1 MPVRA
6 RRVLGDHPPSPHPA
20 AGSKA
25 TAPQLQPGGGS
36 RPKAG
41 RLAAREAGLERGP
54 QRGPSWPAGLLAGA
68 ARSIWKASLTLTNR
82 CLKAKATVSTAGF
95 FPPSKSNSTSGCFI
109 LAHGRLLP

>member
-20 AGSKA
+20 AGSEA

-54 QRGPSWPAGLLAGA
+54 QRGAPHLPQESENGA
-68 ARSIWKASLTLTNR
+68 ELSMSHLSDQNSVRRGVLRPISPT
-82 CLKAKATVSTAGF
+82 ATERVTRVAAQS
-95 FPPSKSNSTSGCFI
+95 
-109 LAHGRLLP
+109 